1 MTATL
6 TRADSA
12 EPAAALPRR
21 GRFARGAGL
30 VVRFLPAAV
39 TAAITIT
46 ILRWYG
52 VSARDIAAFSAYL
65 GLAVLLPGTLVWRAL
80 RGGAGALPA
89 DVAGGA
95 AIGYSL
101 EIIGYVAARWAGQP
115 RLAPA
120 LPVAILLAFV
130 LVRPLR
136 RFWRGAG
143 APVPRRWAWGVAVV
157 CLLVLGWTAATFFRA
172 HGLDWPSAGSPYVDM
187 PFHLALAGELK
198 NHAPPRIPYLVGEP
212 LHYHWF
218 VYADLAATSWGT
230 GIELQVLLLRLSL
243 LPMALVFVVGTA
255 VLATTLVGEFRA
267 RVPWWTGPLAALLP
281 LVGAPFNPYRDVPAS
296 VPQGSILDALWLSPT
311 QTFGAMLAIAAV
323 LLLIELLRDAV
334 GAGRWAM
341 LILLLAVITGAK
353 ATYQPLLLA
362 GLVLA
367 VTVRWIGELRPP
379 RAALAATGL
388 TTVTLVF
395 AQLVLFSDSAG
406 GLSVR
411 PLSTALNSELGHIAG
426 TATLP
431 PGTEGGPPVPT
442 RYSAMDGV
450 PFGGQDVDPA
460 TLAPIGVT
468 AATGGTAVEGAA
480 APAPGV
486 LGEGLIHLGL
496 TRVAEVGWWPAFT
509 LATLVLLLWMSMV
522 GGAWAM
528 LLRPRRLVD
537 PGVLICLGVVAA
549 GFGAA
554 LTFEHPGAS
563 QLYFVN
569 SARPYLGCLAVAGL
583 VVATARRRTAGG
595 RVLGFFSFAAGAGAI
610 WAGHD
615 LIGAP
620 RDNQGFGAVLA
631 PLGVLAVAGV
641 AVWLLVWGLARL
653 RQRVRPARRAWFAV
667 WLTMLGM
674 VAPGAVAGYASPIV
688 AAVRDGWR
696 DVPMEA
702 EPAEVRPALPAGAI
716 EAGRWLRDHSAP
728 GDLVATNAHCRALR
742 EWVCDNRT
750 FWVSAYTERRVLL
763 NGWGYTV
770 TAHTEA
776 ARTGTVVNRVDFWD
790 RSLINL
796 NDAAFQMPSA
806 VSVGRLAA
814 DHGVRWLLVDR
825 RTSTPPPE
833 LSRYAIPRFT
843 SGLCDVYELPPSAAS
858 YRVTSAD

>member
-6 TRADSA
+6 TRAEA
-12 EPAAALPRR
+12 GPAGTPPVP
-21 GRFARGAGL
+21 GRFARGAGF
-30 VVRFLPAAV
+30 VVHFLPAAV

-52 VSARDIAAFSAYL
+52 VSARDIAAFAAYL
-65 GLAVLLPGTLVWRAL
+65 VLAVLLPGTLVWRAL
-80 RGGAGALPA
+80 RRGPGALPA
-89 DVAGGA
+89 DVTGGA

-101 EIIGYVAARWAGQP
+101 EIIGYVAARSAGQP

-120 LPVAILLAFV
+120 LPLAILLAFL
-130 LVRPLR
+130 LVKPLR
-136 RFWRGAG
+136 RFWRGSG
-143 APVPRRWAWGVAVV
+143 APVPLRWAWGVAIV
-157 CLLVLGWTAATFFRA
+157 CLLVLGWTAAKFFRS
-172 HGLDWPSAGSPYVDM
+172 HGLDWPSSGSPYVDM
-187 PFHLALAGELK
+187 PFHLALAGELRH
-198 NHAPPRIPYLVGEP
+198 HAPPRIPYVIGES

-218 VYADLAATSWGT
+218 VYADLAATSWAT

-243 LPMALVFVVGTA
+243 LPMALIFVVGTA
-255 VLATTLVGEFRA
+255 VLATKLTGEFRA
-267 RVPWWTGPLAALLP
+267 VVPWWTGPLAALLP
-281 LVGAPFNPYRDVPAS
+281 LVGAPFNPYRGLLAS

-323 LLLIELLRDAV
+323 LLLIELLRDAG

-341 LILLLAVITGAK
+341 LILLLVVITGAK

-367 VTVRWIGELRPP
+367 VTVRWIGEFRPP
-379 RAALAATGL
+379 WAALAATAL
-388 TTVTLVF
+388 TVITLVF

-406 GLSVR
+406 GLSVK

-426 TATLP
+426 TATFP
-431 PGTEGGPPVPT
+431 PGTEGGPPAPI
-442 RYSAMDGV
+442 RFSAMDGV
-450 PFGGQDVDPA
+450 PFGGQEVDSSA
-460 TLAPIGVT
+460 FEPIGVT
-468 AATGGTAVEGAA
+468 AATGGLAVEGAA
-480 APAPGV
+480 ASAPGGA
-486 LGEGLIHLGL
+486 GEGLAQLGL
-496 TRVAEVGWWPAFT
+496 ERVAELGWWPAFA

-537 PGVLICLGVVAA
+537 PGVLICLGIVAA

-569 SARPYLGCLAVAGL
+569 SARPYLGALAVAGL
-583 VVATARRRTAGG
+583 AVATAQRRTVGG
-595 RVLGFFSFAAGAGAI
+595 WFLGLFSLSAGACAV

-615 LIGAP
+615 LIGEP
-620 RDNQGFGAVLA
+620 RDNQGFGSVLA
-631 PLGVLAVAGV
+631 PLAVLAGAGL

-653 RQRVRPARRAWFAV
+653 RRRVRPARRAWFAV
-667 WLTMLGM
+667 WLAMLGM
-674 VAPGAVAGYASPIV
+674 VAPGAVAGYASPIMT
-688 AAVRDGWR
+688 AARDGWR
-696 DVPMEA
+696 DVPMDA
-702 EPAEVRPALPAGAI
+702 EPAEVRPAIPEGAV

-728 GDLVATNAHCRALR
+728 GDLVATNAHCRTLR
-742 EWVCDNRT
+742 QWVCDNRN
-750 FWVSAYTERRVLL
+750 FWVSAYTERRVLVS
-763 NGWGYTV
+763 GWGYTV
-770 TAHTEA
+770 TAHSEA
-776 ARTGTVVNRVDFWD
+776 ARTGTMVNRVEFWD
-790 RSLINL
+790 RSLLNL

-814 DHGVRWLLVDR
+814 DHGVRWFLVDR

-833 LSRYAIPRFT
+833 LARFAIHRFT
-843 SGLCDVYELPPSAAS
+843 AGVCDVYELPPSAAD

>member
-6 TRADSA
+6 TRA
-12 EPAAALPRR
+12 EPAGTAATPPRP
-21 GRFARGAGL
+21 GRIARTADL
-30 VVRFLPAAV
+30 VVRLLPAV
-39 TAAITIT
+39 LTAAVITAV
-46 ILRWYG
+46 LRWYG
-52 VSARDIAAFSAYL
+52 VSTRDIAAFSGYL
-65 GLAVLLPGTLVWRAL
+65 TFAVLLPGTLVWRAL
-80 RGGAGALPA
+80 RRGAGTLPA

-101 EIIGYVAARWAGQP
+101 EIIGYVVARGVDQP

-120 LPVAILLAFV
+120 LPGVILLAFV
-130 LVRPLR
+130 LVKPLR
-136 RFWRGAG
+136 RFWRGSG
-143 APVPRRWAWGVAVV
+143 EPVPRRWAWGVAGV
-157 CLLVLGWTAATFFRA
+157 CLLVLGWTAAKFFRS
-172 HGLDWPSAGSPYVDM
+172 HGLDWPSVGSPYVDM

-198 NHAPPRIPYLVGEP
+198 NHAPPQIPYLIGEP

-243 LPMALVFVVGTA
+243 LPMALIFVLGTA
-255 VLATTLVGEFRA
+255 VLATKLVGEFRHP
-267 RVPWWTGPLAALLP
+267 VPWWAGPLAALLP
-281 LVGAPFNPYRDVPAS
+281 LVGAPFNPYQHLPAS

-323 LLLIELLRDAV
+323 MLLIELLRDAG
-334 GAGRWAM
+334 GAGRWTM
-341 LILLLAVITGAK
+341 LILLLVVITGAK

-367 VTVRWIGELRPP
+367 VTVRWIGEFRPP
-379 RAALAATGL
+379 WAALAATGL
-388 TTVTLVF
+388 TAVTLVF
-395 AQLVLFSDSAG
+395 AQLILFSDSAG
-406 GLSVR
+406 GLSVK
-411 PLSTALNSELGHIAG
+411 PLSTALNSALGHIAG
-426 TATLP
+426 TATLL
-431 PGTEGGPPVPT
+431 PGTEGGPPAPI

-450 PFGGQDVDPA
+450 PFGGQDADPA
-460 TLAPIGVT
+460 APAPLGVT

-480 APAPGV
+480 ATTPGTM
-486 LGEGLIHLGL
+486 GEGLAQLGL
-496 TRVAEVGWWPAFT
+496 ERVAELGWWPAFT

-537 PGVLICLGVVAA
+537 PGVLICLGIVAA

-583 VVATARRRTAGG
+583 VVATAQRRTLWGWS
-595 RVLGFFSFAAGAGAI
+595 LGLFSLAAGACAV

-615 LIGAP
+615 LIGEP
-620 RDNQGFGAVLA
+620 HDNQGFGSVLA
-631 PLGVLAVAGV
+631 PLGVLAGAGLT
-641 AVWLLVWGLARL
+641 VWLLVWGIGRARK
-653 RQRVRPARRAWFAV
+653 RARPSRRAWFSV
-667 WLTMLGM
+667 WLAMLGM
-674 VAPGAVAGYASPIV
+674 VLPAAVGGYASPI
-688 AAVRDGWR
+688 AAAMREGWR

-702 EPAEVRPALPAGAI
+702 DPSEVRPAVPEGAV
-716 EAGRWLRDHSAP
+716 EAGRWLRDHSGP
-728 GDLVATNAHCRALR
+728 DDLVATNVHCRSLLQ
-742 EWVCDNRT
+742 WVCDNRN
-750 FWVSAYTERRVLL
+750 FWVSAYTERRVLIS
-763 NGWGYTV
+763 GWGYTV
-770 TAHTEA
+770 TAHAQA
-776 ARTGTVVNRVDFWD
+776 ARTGTVVNRVEFWD
-790 RSLINL
+790 RDLLNL

-843 SGLCDVYELPPSAAS
+843 AGLCDVYELPASAAS